1 MKKVAAII
9 RPSKL
14 EEVKTALVNAG
25 IVGMKVSDVRGFGK
39 QRGQT
44 ERYRGNEYKVDF
56 LQKLKVEVTVEDE
69 LLDRV
74 VERITATAKTGKIGD
89 GKVFVTNVEQVVRIR
104 TAEKD
109 VEAV

>member
-25 IVGMKVSDVRGFGK
+25 IVGMTVSDVRGFGK

-44 ERYRGNEYKVDF
+44 ERYRGNEYRVDF

-74 VERITATAKTGKIGD
+74 VERIMSTAKTGHIGD
-89 GKVFVTNVEQVVRIR
+89 GKIFVTNVEQVVRIR

>member
-25 IVGMKVSDVRGFGK
+25 IVGMTVSDVRGFGK

-44 ERYRGNEYKVDF
+44 ERYRGNEYRVDF

-74 VERITATAKTGKIGD
+74 VERIMSTAKTGQIGD
-89 GKVFVTNVEQVVRIR
+89 GKIFVTNVEQVVRIR

>member
-1 MKKVAAII
+1 MKKIEAII

-25 IVGMKVSDVRGFGK
+25 VVGMTVSDVRGFGK

-56 LQKLKVEVTVEDE
+56 LQKLKVAVIIEDE

-74 VERITATAKTGKIGD
+74 VERIMTTAKTGNIGD
-89 GKVFVTNVEQVVRIR
+89 GKIFVTNVEQVVRIR

-109 VEAV
+109 IEAV

>member
-25 IVGMKVSDVRGFGK
+25 IVGMTVSDVRGFGK

-44 ERYRGNEYKVDF
+44 ERYRGNEYRVDF

-69 LLDRV
+69 LLNRV
-74 VERITATAKTGKIGD
+74 VERIMSTAKTGQIGD
-89 GKVFVTNVEQVVRIR
+89 GKIFVTNVEQVVRIR

>member
-25 IVGMKVSDVRGFGK
+25 IVGMTVSDVRGFGK